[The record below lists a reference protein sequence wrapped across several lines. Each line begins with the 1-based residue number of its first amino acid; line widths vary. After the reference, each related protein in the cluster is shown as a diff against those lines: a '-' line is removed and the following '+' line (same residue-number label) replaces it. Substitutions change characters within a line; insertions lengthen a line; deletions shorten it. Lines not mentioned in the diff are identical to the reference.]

1 MRNSFN
7 IDRLLMKKNILYV
20 LLSFTIL
27 TIFIFFIKED
37 STDQGSESLPALKA
51 KSSESMYQDKI
62 MNDIQVRQNN
72 QKLNVPFW
80 SQKIIDVNENSQYSR
95 IEKVKELNDLLN
107 KNKNDPAAV
116 REILSQL
123 ANLNPIEAVD
133 DILPFLKSDNP
144 IVQSAAL
151 GALSNA
157 SLLTEE
163 EHELKKTLPENNQ
176 IRSKI
181 SKEVNE
187 LKKNPNISTEVKQ
200 TIVSSY
206 MSTNP
211 SIEDTKAMI
220 KSILNE
226 QNITANESSY
236 IATTILNGMD
246 STNTISTIMSKNEII
261 KDAIIMSICSSII
274 NNPDI
279 LNVLNPTQKEELY
292 TFIQKN
298 PPTSHNDDFSSKN
311 DIWKN
316 TLNRF

>member
-1 MRNSFN
+1 
-7 IDRLLMKKNILYV
+7 MKKNILYV

-62 MNDIQVRQNN
+62 MNDIQVRQNT

-107 KNKNDPAAV
+107 KNKNKNDPAAV

-133 DILPFLKSDNP
+133 DILPFLKSNNP

-236 IATTILNGMD
+236 IVTTILNGMD
-246 STNTISTIMSKNEII
+246 STNTISTIISKNEII